1 MNKAAMHI
9 CPSLLMQSKGN
20 EGYSKKALKMLFD
33 GQFVS
38 DRLPYTRF
46 DDNETVDT
54 FIDNAKRIS
63 VSGVQIKY
71 AVIVDNGM
79 LRTTKPDEQGTFI
92 LKPVPNNL
100 RNRTFCPANEHL
112 TMQIA
117 SQVYGI
123 PTPPNGLCF
132 FEDGSPAYL
141 VRRFDMLNGQKLLKE
156 DFASLGGLTK
166 QHGGSDYKYANLSYQ
181 DCVGI
186 IERYSAVP
194 RVDKLRFFELLL
206 FNFVF
211 CNGDAHL
218 KNFSLLEDKRGK
230 FRLSPAYDLLNTL
243 IHVDDAV
250 FALHKGLFTEPKPE
264 YFALQSTVT
273 GKTFRIF
280 GEKIGLPESVVDSLL
295 AKFTTKHVLTDHL
308 IENSFLSE
316 ALKKQYR
323 LMYHARIDSFLSV

>member
-1 MNKAAMHI
+1 MNEAAVHI
-9 CPSLLMQSKGN
+9 CPSLLKQSKGS
-20 EGYSKKALKMLFD
+20 EGYSRKALKMLFD

-38 DRLPYTRF
+38 DKLPYTRF
-46 DDNETVDT
+46 DDNETVDA

-71 AVIVDNGM
+71 AVIVDNGV
-79 LRTTKPDEQGTFI
+79 LRTTKQDEQGTFI

-100 RNRTFCPANEHL
+100 RNREFCPANEHL

-132 FEDGSPAYL
+132 FKDASPAYF
-141 VRRFDMLNGQKLLKE
+141 VRRFDMLDGEKLLKE

-166 QHGGSDYKYANLSYQ
+166 HNGGSDYKYENLSYE
-181 DCVGI
+181 DCARI
-186 IERYSAVP
+186 IEKYSAVP

-243 IHVDDAV
+243 IHVDDTI
-250 FALHKGLFTEPKPE
+250 FALHKGLFSDPKPE

-273 GKTFRIF
+273 GKTFKIF
-280 GEKIGLPESVVDSLL
+280 GQKIGLPESVVSTLL
-295 AKFTTKHVLTDHL
+295 DKFTTKHALTDQL

-316 ALKKQYR
+316 TLKRQYR
-323 LMYHARIDSFLSV
+323 LMYRARIDSFLNV